1 MRLVEYYMVILF
13 FPKALIA
20 MNQLH
25 RVAPADRKQYF
36 LLSHLEPEPGDRTTQ
51 GVKTAV
57 RVVIVEGSF
66 LPSFLFLLSP
76 SISMYVCVCVIHLL
90 FLISFYLIPSALLSF
105 LLPSILPLPRS
116 LLISPLLSFSFL
128 SPSLRSQ
135 WRRKNIASSLTLS

>member
-1 MRLVEYYMVILF
+1 MD
-13 FPKALIA
+13 
-20 MNQLH
+20 QLH

-57 RVVIVEGSF
+57 SIVMVEGSF
-66 LPSFLFLLSP
+66 PSSIFLLSP
-76 SISMYVCVCVIHLL
+76 SISMCVCNSPLT
-90 FLISFYLIPSALLSF
+90 ISFYLIPSALLSF
-105 LLPSILPLPRS
+105 LLPSTLPL
-116 LLISPLLSFSFL
+116 LTFSFP

>member
-57 RVVIVEGSF
+57 SVVMHF
-66 LPSFLFLLSP
+66 FHLFSLSTV
-76 SISMYVCVCVIHLL
+76 SLNLYVCVCVCNTSPFSHL
-90 FLISFYLIPSALLSF
+90 FLSHPFCPTFLSTSFYPPS
-105 LLPSILPLPRS
+105 PPS

>member
-57 RVVIVEGSF
+57 SVVMVEGSF
-66 LPSFLFLLSP
+66 LPSLFSFNCLPQSLCL
-76 SISMYVCVCVIHLL
+76 CVCV
-90 FLISFYLIPSALLSF
+90 
-105 LLPSILPLPRS
+105 
-116 LLISPLLSFSFL
+116 
-128 SPSLRSQ
+128 
-135 WRRKNIASSLTLS
+135 